1 MVKAGIFLPFFGGRS
16 KRKRKQ
22 RWIGLMGPMGLM
34 WYAPNGAKHQT
45 PNAKR
50 QKPKAKRQSTPGL
63 FGLAFTSA
71 NRRQF
76 RPEERAVW
84 RGEYERFCQHL
95 CSAVIG
101 FGGIET

>member
-1 MVKAGIFLPFFGGRS
+1 
-16 KRKRKQ
+16 
-22 RWIGLMGPMGLM
+22 MGPKDL
-34 WYAPNGAKHQT
+34 YEKRLTSPNAKGRT

-50 QKPKAKRQSTPGL
+50 VPGL
-63 FGLAFTSA
+63 FGLAFTSP

-84 RGEYERFCQHL
+84 RGKYERFCQHL

-101 FGGIET
+101 FGGIEK